1 VKSGRLRHWVILGS
15 NAHRRIGMKLDM
27 LCAEYE
33 EGKDIAFS
41 TDYPDNSGRAVL

>member
-1 VKSGRLRHWVILGS
+1 ML
-15 NAHRRIGMKLDM
+15 ARRIGMKLDM
-27 LCAEYE
+27 LRAEYE